1 MHKIKHFVWNN
12 KYVSLKI
19 FTAMEEI
26 KKESI
31 ETKENVTPVTEP
43 SKEELLAQVAE
54 LTALKVESEVKVA
67 NLEKQV
73 KELKESKE
81 FWIKSYNE
89 YEEKY
94 STFKKDVAAIAQ
106 ILNTLTK

>member
-1 MHKIKHFVWNN
+1 
-12 KYVSLKI
+12 
-19 FTAMEEI
+19 MEEI

-31 ETKENVTPVTEP
+31 ETKENVTPVSEMTKEALVALV
-43 SKEELLAQVAE
+43 EELQASKCVAE
-54 LTALKVESEVKVA
+54 EKNA

-94 STFKKDVAAIAQ
+94 STLKKDAAAIAQ

>member
-1 MHKIKHFVWNN
+1 
-12 KYVSLKI
+12 
-19 FTAMEEI
+19 MEEI

-73 KELKESKE
+73 K
-81 FWIKSYNE
+81 
-89 YEEKY
+89 
-94 STFKKDVAAIAQ
+94 
-106 ILNTLTK
+106 